1 MAPRSKVSTFPDEV
15 KAWLE
20 KALMDNGFSGYSE
33 LEALLAEKGYS
44 IGRSSLHRAGQ
55 KLQRRLAS
63 IKAATDAARQFAMA
77 APDDADNRS
86 MAVMGMIQ
94 GDLFEIL
101 VSLQEINDQDKP
113 DERMAILNKA
123 SLAISRLSRA
133 RVNQSRRADEVDA
146 RLAEQAQA
154 AAIAGAQA
162 EGLTPEQAARVGA
175 EVAKRIQI
183 YLPDNGR

>member
-1 MAPRSKVSTFPDEV
+1 MGPRSKVATLPAGV

-20 KALMDNGFSGYSE
+20 KALMESGFSGYSE
-33 LEALLAEKGYS
+33 LEALLTEKGYS
-44 IGRSSLHRAGQ
+44 IGRSSLHREGQ

-63 IKAATDAARQFAMA
+63 IKAATDAAREFALA

-101 VSLQEINDQDKP
+101 VSLQEIGEKDAED
-113 DERMAILNKA
+113 RMAILNKA

-133 RVNQSRRADEVDA
+133 RVNQSRRADEVNA
-146 RLAEQAQA
+146 RLAEQARA
-154 AAIAGAQA
+154 AAVAGAQA